1 MRWGSS
7 GWSAVAGLNTI
18 QQADRPLTLPS
29 DVFSSLIPVVLR
41 RRGPLAQAAEAVPN
55 SSPVPK
61 SSPVSTNRPVA
72 RVFSVASA
80 LAVTAALWPGVAVA
94 QAMFGAGEMEPQR
107 FVLVA
112 SPIGS
117 SGRYQLNI
125 YEQVNNRKPCFAIG
139 AGKPAAVNP
148 LLATFDF
155 TGICSRYIDANG
167 YSVRVGPSDL
177 AGTYRLLVRSEAG
190 DTLLIA
196 LPTKAGAGPEMV
208 VAKAGGAAT
217 GFHKLDLE
225 PGWRLMRRQFRGRN
239 LGHVYLFSEVWP
251 GVTSPAASPLS
262 PPGLTPAPGP
272 SSVPAAPSS
281 LPVAPSR
288 PAAVVAPKPVNG
300 SAVPAPIPLQ
310 AAPIKTNPL
319 PTALPKL

>member
-1 MRWGSS
+1 M
-7 GWSAVAGLNTI
+7 
-18 QQADRPLTLPS
+18 
-29 DVFSSLIPVVLR
+29 FSSLIPELLR
-41 RRGPLAQAAEAVPN
+41 RRGPLARAAAALTSATAVAGAIAAHAPVAVPG
-55 SSPVPK
+55 
-61 SSPVSTNRPVA
+61 
-72 RVFSVASA
+72 A
-80 LAVTAALWPGVAVA
+80 LALGSTLAASAALWPQAATA
-94 QAMFGAGEMEPQR
+94 QSMFAAAELDPQR

-125 YEQVNNRKPCFAIG
+125 YEQVNGRKPCFAIG

-196 LPTKAGAGPEMV
+196 LPTKPGAGPEMV
-208 VAKAGGAAT
+208 VARAGGPAS

-239 LGHVYLFSEVWP
+239 LGHVYLFNEVWP
-251 GVTSPAASPLS
+251 GVTTTPSASPGSTPAPALPAASSDKPQ
-262 PPGLTPAPGP
+262 AA
-272 SSVPAAPSS
+272 VPAAKPLSGAGLPASTS
-281 LPVAPSR
+281 LPTTTPKPAPL
-288 PAAVVAPKPVNG
+288 PAAPP
-300 SAVPAPIPLQ
+300 SL
-310 AAPIKTNPL
+310 
-319 PTALPKL
+319 

>member
-1 MRWGSS
+1 M
-7 GWSAVAGLNTI
+7 
-18 QQADRPLTLPS
+18 
-29 DVFSSLIPVVLR
+29 FSSLISELLR
-41 RRGPLAQAAEAVPN
+41 RRGTLARAASAMTSATAVAGAIAAHAPVAVPG
-55 SSPVPK
+55 
-61 SSPVSTNRPVA
+61 
-72 RVFSVASA
+72 A
-80 LAVTAALWPGVAVA
+80 LAVGSTLAASFGLWPQAATA
-94 QAMFGAGEMEPQR
+94 QSMFAAAELDPQR

-177 AGTYRLLVRSEAG
+177 AGAYRLLVRSEAG
-190 DTLLIA
+190 DTLLVA

-208 VAKAGGAAT
+208 VARAGGTAS
-217 GFHKLDLE
+217 GFHKLDFE

-239 LGHVYLFSEVWP
+239 LGHVYLFNETWP
-251 GVTSPAASPLS
+251 GAASPDSATAPLPPAGTPASSGAATAPRPLATGGPGTATAPSPAA
-262 PPGLTPAPGP
+262 
-272 SSVPAAPSS
+272 
-281 LPVAPSR
+281 
-288 PAAVVAPKPVNG
+288 
-300 SAVPAPIPLQ
+300 
-310 AAPIKTNPL
+310 PL
-319 PTALPKL
+319 PTTPVKAAPLPKVPPSL